1 MLLAQLLPARF
12 CFCLSDWLGNYYG
25 GRNTFEIANQ
35 MTYSFLS
42 VALLP
47 YAIGA
52 WLWHHQKCFS
62 NFHAIKTRLLASAQ
76 LLIAPA
82 SGLSR
87 VSITLAYLAAL
98 PILALIAA
106 MLAGDDRMGNC
117 RQVDN
122 FFGHMSYPIYHT
134 HGLCA
139 LLVLWACPN
148 RIDDAIYQLNKTGMV
163 VFTPLGFGV
172 VTLVTLLLSVAI
184 AIGFEIP
191 IERHRRALAK
201 RFGRALISC
210 VHNAGWA
217 SL

>member
-1 MLLAQLLPARF
+1 
-12 CFCLSDWLGNYYG
+12 
-25 GRNTFEIANQ
+25 
-35 MTYSFLS
+35 MTYSFLP

-62 NFHAIKTRLLASAQ
+62 NFHATKTRLLVGAL
-76 LLIAPA
+76 LLIACA

-98 PILALIAA
+98 PILALITA

-122 FFGHMSYPIYHT
+122 FFGHMSYPIYLT
-134 HGLCA
+134 HWLCA
-139 LLVLWACPN
+139 LLVVWACPSG
-148 RIDDAIYQLNKTGMV
+148 IDGAIYQLDKTGMIL
-163 VFTPLGFGV
+163 FTPLGFGL

-184 AIGFEIP
+184 AIGFETP

-201 RFGRALISC
+201 RFGRALISR
-210 VHNAGWA
+210 VQTARRA

>member
-1 MLLAQLLPARF
+1 
-12 CFCLSDWLGNYYG
+12 
-25 GRNTFEIANQ
+25 

-52 WLWHHQKCFS
+52 WLWHHKKRFS

-122 FFGHMSYPIYHT
+122 FFGHMSYPIYLT
-134 HGLCA
+134 HWLCA
-139 LLVLWACPN
+139 LLVVWARPGG
-148 RIDDAIYQLNKTGMV
+148 IDGAIYQLNKTGMV
-163 VFTPLGFGV
+163 LFTPLGFGL
-172 VTLVTLLLSVAI
+172 VTLVTLLFSVAI
-184 AIGFEIP
+184 AIGFEFP
-191 IERHRRALAK
+191 IERDRRGFAKRLAK
-201 RFGRALISC
+201 AMVGRTRKPGRAS
-210 VHNAGWA
+210 
-217 SL
+217 S